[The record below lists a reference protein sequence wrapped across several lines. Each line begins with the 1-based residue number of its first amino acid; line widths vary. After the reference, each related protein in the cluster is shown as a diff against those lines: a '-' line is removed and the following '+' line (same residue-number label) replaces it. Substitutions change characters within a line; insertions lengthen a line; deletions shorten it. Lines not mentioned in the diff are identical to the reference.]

1 MIPEIKLIDL
11 TQPTPPVAT
20 VEDFRLA
27 RIEEYFR
34 STELTS
40 NTHRD
45 YKRALRRFLT

>member
-11 TQPTPPVAT
+11 TQPAPNVAT
-20 VEDFRLA
+20 VDDFRLA

-40 NTHRD
+40 NTQRA
-45 YKRALRRFLT
+45 YKRSRLM